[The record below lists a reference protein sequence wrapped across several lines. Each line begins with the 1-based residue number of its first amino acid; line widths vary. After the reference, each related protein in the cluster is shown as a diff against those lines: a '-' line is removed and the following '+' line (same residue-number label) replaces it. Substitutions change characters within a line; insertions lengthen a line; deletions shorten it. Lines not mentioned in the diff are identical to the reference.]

1 METYEEYFI
10 GSIKVIKNVSP
21 LRILNTSRQEYLL
34 VITRNNVPR
43 VHIDSEN
50 MLLSVTDDKKKK
62 YKSHIFPTL
71 KRSP

>member
-62 YKSHIFPTL
+62 I
-71 KRSP
+71 